1 MKICGIDQSTKTGIA
16 FFDTSENPKFIK
28 TGLIKLDLEDDHA
41 RIAELGPEI
50 VRAYRE
56 QKPDFVVLEQP
67 LAFIKE
73 GGHAALMSNRI
84 FGSLCSTLRNLK
96 APWGTIPNATWHK
109 MAYGQG
115 YKLPMIP
122 KTDRRGDPVL
132 DERGQPV
139 LKKLD
144 WKTRALQECDRLGI
158 ELPKG
163 ADRHNAAEAA
173 IIALCWRGATPHGE
187 HSVAAFQQLLTRRN
201 AERKTA

>member
-16 FFDTSENPKFIK
+16 FFETTERPSLIK

-41 RIAELGPEI
+41 RIAALGPEI
-50 VRAYRE
+50 IRLHRD
-56 QKPDFVVLEQP
+56 QQPDFYVLESP
-67 LAFIKE
+67 LEFVAQ
-73 GGHAALMSNRI
+73 GAHAALMSNRI
-84 FGSLCSTLRNLK
+84 FGALVSTLRNLK
-96 APWGTIPNATWHK
+96 APWGTINNSTWHK

-115 YKLPMIP
+115 YKLPMVP

-139 LKKLD
+139 FKKLD
-144 WKTRALQECDRLGI
+144 WKTRALQECERLQI

-173 IIALCWRGATPHGE
+173 IIALCWRGATPHGQ
-187 HSVAAFQQLLTRRN
+187 HSVAAYQQMLARRN